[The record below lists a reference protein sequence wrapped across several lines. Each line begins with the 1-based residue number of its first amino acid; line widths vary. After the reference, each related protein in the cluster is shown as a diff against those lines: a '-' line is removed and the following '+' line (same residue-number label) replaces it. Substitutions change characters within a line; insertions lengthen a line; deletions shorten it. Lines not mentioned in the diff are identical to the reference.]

1 MNHLIRLA
9 AKPALVLGML
19 TASAAAHAY
28 IGPGMATGAIATVLG
43 VLAGIAMLVV
53 GAVWYPIKRLIQ
65 RIRRK
70 S

>member
-1 MNHLIRLA
+1 MPKSLRH
-9 AKPALVLGML
+9 
-19 TASAAAHAY
+19 SAALALLLGVAAIATPAHAY

-43 VLAGIAMLVV
+43 VLAGLVMLVV

-65 RIRRK
+65 RFKRK